1 MDHPKYFVINPVFVN
16 YEYYIHQVKKDMERN
31 FNIAENAQKI
41 RIILKNL
48 KKTKARKIF
57 FDI

>member
-31 FNIAENAQKI
+31 FNIAENAQS
-41 RIILKNL
+41 ILIKGY
-48 KKTKARKIF
+48 KK
-57 FDI
+57 